1 MAKTAAEKRRYYRFA
16 MSYPIKLFER
26 GGRPLATGKTLD
38 LSRGGALLSLPQAMF
53 DDLGVGGSVNVTV
66 SLPPE
71 SYRAEAATDFAC
83 EARVVRRTQTSGR
96 AGNIAIEFA
105 RPMQLAN

>member
-1 MAKTAAEKRRYYRFA
+1 MAKTVAEKRQFHRFA
-16 MSYPIKLFER
+16 MSYPVKLFER
-26 GGRPLATGKTLD
+26 GGRQLTMGKTLD
-38 LSRGGALLSLPQAMF
+38 LSRGGALLSLPQATF
-53 DDLGVGGSVNVTV
+53 VGVGGSVNVTV

-71 SYRAEAATDFAC
+71 SYRAETATDFAC

-105 RPMQLAN
+105 RPMQLTS